1 MARVRIIKTE
11 AIGEEITFHNE
22 KGKDTIFKNRGYEI
36 TTEIKFKDSKK
47 PTIKKAIF
55 VFETIPDKAS
65 DLRKQIASLFG
76 EELEQ

>member
-1 MARVRIIKTE
+1 MARVRIRKTE
-11 AIGEEITFHNE
+11 AIGEEITFSSE
-22 KGKDTIFKNRGYEI
+22 KGKDTIFETRGYEI
-36 TTEIKFKDSKK
+36 TTEINFKDNKK

-55 VFETIPDKAS
+55 VFETIPDKTS